1 MGKSPVDSCSKSLAE
16 KFEHA
21 PRGGGVDSLKPGLS
35 IDSGADPGLISGSV
49 NSLKRA
55 GALRITSRYCS
66 YLAGF
71 LS

>member
-35 IDSGADPGLISGSV
+35 IDSGADPGFAALLG
-49 NSLKRA
+49 RA
-55 GALRITSRYCS
+55 GLREVLLLLGRFSKLI
-66 YLAGF
+66 
-71 LS
+71 